1 MGSLQDV
8 FVRALPGLIGTGVAV
23 LGSKMIDTVVPP
35 KSSNQLFQE
44 YYKAVEGSN
53 LPRTVDEADRVLHG
67 GVVAPAARPMASRE
81 PQSPI
86 SAYNA
91 PGRSDMAV
99 MSDSITTAIDSLR
112 TAKDHTRCSL
122 CRATLTELEKDVQE
136 KTEFIRQSTR
146 MWEAM
151 QDLKAQGVLPQ
162 DAAWSDFTEEQKN
175 KVKAYA
181 G

>member
-1 MGSLQDV
+1 
-8 FVRALPGLIGTGVAV
+8 
-23 LGSKMIDTVVPP
+23 
-35 KSSNQLFQE
+35 
-44 YYKAVEGSN
+44 
-53 LPRTVDEADRVLHG
+53 
-67 GVVAPAARPMASRE
+67 
-81 PQSPI
+81 
-86 SAYNA
+86 
-91 PGRSDMAV
+91 MAV